1 MNRPSRVQEEDV
13 VSAPGA
19 PADASALD
27 LDVLMAR
34 LREEVQA
41 RKRHAA
47 PEPGGPASI
56 AAPKHVR
63 AEDLIELPEAAFV
76 MTAYRLL
83 LGREAGPDEA
93 DRQID
98 RLLLGRVMRADMLAE
113 ILETAE
119 ARAAGTTLEGL
130 PQARLRERLMSS
142 RVTSLALNAAN
153 GLRTLVLLP
162 KRIRQ
167 FVKRVESLEQRASEQ
182 TRRIEALEQE
192 VLALRAVLPA
202 DGATSPAEPQ
212 PAPRRAVV
220 SARRRSDAG

>member
-1 MNRPSRVQEEDV
+1 MNRPSRVPQEDV
-13 VSAPGA
+13 VPTPGA
-19 PADASALD
+19 AADASALD

-41 RKRHAA
+41 RKRHSAS
-47 PEPGGPASI
+47 EPGGPASVP
-56 AAPKHVR
+56 APERVR
-63 AEDLIELPEAAFV
+63 ALDLIELPEAAFV

-83 LGREAGPDEA
+83 LGREAGPEEA

-98 RLLLGRVMRADMLAE
+98 RLLLGRVMRSDMLAE
-113 ILETAE
+113 LQGTAE
-119 ARAAGTTLEGL
+119 ARAAGATLEGL

-142 RVTSLALNAAN
+142 RVASVALNAAN
-153 GLRTLVLLP
+153 GLRTVLLLP

-192 VLALRAVLPA
+192 VLALRAVLSA
-202 DGATSPAEPQ
+202 DGAASTVEPQ
-212 PAPRRAVV
+212 PAPRPAVV
-220 SARRRSDAG
+220 AGRRRSDAG